1 MSLYRTIK
9 TFDNYPCSHRQWRH
23 PGHCKFI
30 HGYSRSFTITFGCTE
45 LTESGFGVDFGEFA
59 EVKAWLSHWFDH
71 TLLINADDP
80 ERELF
85 ESLHAKSLST
95 CAYYPTSVW
104 SVQPNSCLRLSIHG
118 FANTPISEPSCWK
131 LNAAKT
137 TKTPDVMCLLT
148 LSTTADNGRSS
159 PYQSDQHW
167 PAWQ

>member
-85 ESLHAKSLST
+85 ESLHAKSIVDLR
-95 CAYYPTSVW
+95 VL
-104 SVQPNSCLRLSIHG
+104 PNVSMERTAEFV
-118 FANTPISEPSCWK
+118 FAFVDSWIREHTNQRAFVLEVECRENNK
-131 LNAAKT
+131 NAGRYVS
-137 TKTPDVMCLLT
+137 PDAV
-148 LSTTADNGRSS
+148 DNR
-159 PYQSDQHW
+159 
-167 PAWQ
+167 